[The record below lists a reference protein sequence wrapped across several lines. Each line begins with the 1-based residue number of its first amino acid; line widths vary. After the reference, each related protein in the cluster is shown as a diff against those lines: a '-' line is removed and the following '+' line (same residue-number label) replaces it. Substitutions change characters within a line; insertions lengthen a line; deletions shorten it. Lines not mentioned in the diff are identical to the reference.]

1 MAFCPNCRYEYLEGV
16 KVCPDCNL
24 PLVPELID
32 EDWVVVYTSD
42 QEYDVQ
48 MMKDALESADIDA
61 TILSQKDSS
70 FPVTGDLAVI
80 KLLVKTDDAS
90 SAINFINELKNSEP
104 ENEE

>member
-1 MAFCPNCRYEYLEGV
+1 MSFCPSCRYEYLEGV
-16 KVCPDCNL
+16 KICPDCNS

-61 TILSQKDSS
+61 TILSQKDRS
-70 FPVTGDLAVI
+70 FPVTGDFAVI

-90 SAINFINELKNSEP
+90 SALNFINELKNSEP

>member
-1 MAFCPNCRYEYLEGV
+1 MPFCPNCRYEYLEGI

-32 EDWVVVYTSD
+32 ENWVVVYTSD

-48 MMKDALESADIDA
+48 MMMDALESADIDA

>member
-1 MAFCPNCRYEYLEGV
+1 MPFCPNCRYEYLEGI

>member
-1 MAFCPNCRYEYLEGV
+1 MPFCPNCRYEYLEGV

-90 SAINFINELKNSEP
+90 SAINFINELNNSEP

>member
-1 MAFCPNCRYEYLEGV
+1 MPFCPNCRYEYLEGI
-16 KVCPDCNL
+16 KICPDCNL

-48 MMKDALESADIDA
+48 MMKDSLESAGIDA
-61 TILSQKDSS
+61 NILSQKDSS
-70 FPVTGDLAVI
+70 FPVTGDLAII
-80 KLLVKTDDAS
+80 KLLVKTDDAA
-90 SAINFINELKNSEP
+90 SAINFINELKNSES

>member
-1 MAFCPNCRYEYLEGV
+1 MPFCPNCRYEYLEGV